1 MYILFQKRKEHE
13 QRRTGYRKRWIKQCA
28 LFLSMI
34 MIFSV
39 LPAVA
44 VNAAGVKLYYVDTK
58 KTVTYT
64 GTRAAYEYNG
74 NSVSLGKMT
83 GILTDNGVALGPY
96 YEIFSCALGVSCK
109 KGANNSLTFYKD
121 GNVLVLTPNSKT
133 AVLNG
138 KSVAMSAA
146 PVTVKFMD
154 AGITRIMVPTR
165 FVAESLGYNY
175 RWDSDSSTAIIRDM
189 LTLSYNNKKVSYLG
203 TAGRVNFDGKEIS
216 LPGLPSILINNTA
229 MLRAKT
235 VFENQMNVEYSY
247 DKTTG
252 EIVFEIGDIVLSLQ
266 ENSTAAYRNGEYLDC
281 GVAPILVTNLISGT
295 TEMMVPGRF
304 VSEHLGFD
312 YNWNSATKTSEIRT
326 TDQVGVLPKTAEPT
340 IYPSEPSPEISDQVE
355 YSFVVDAQRY
365 LEFEN
370 TLDNAKTS
378 IARSSTGNT
387 AILQGLTQNLDELY
401 CEQYILK
408 FDRPIGQVQSVL
420 TENLLTITAG
430 DTYAISREYK
440 LPSGNLVTRILQ
452 NSDPAKNSAS
462 FALDLSDTLPYYNL
476 ELTSD
481 GRELSITIFP
491 NYLVGLEVGKNQTGQ
506 YMRFK
511 GVKAFQY
518 TMGTEDGYDA
528 VYFHNTCNT
537 AGNLVFPDELF
548 GSYFEHAY
556 MVETDPNQ
564 IKLLYKPRSE
574 TKLRFVS
581 ESNALYMYLG
591 ETENKPGNNT
601 DNTRPVRQ
609 GLFASLPDGVNIS
622 DLVIEDQYWN
632 RRIVLSMPGNHTAFY
647 QSDAI
652 RNPYPVIEDISV
664 HFEGGRTKI
673 ILTTSRIQGYQLA
686 KENGGFSL
694 HLGNPSEIYDKIV
707 VLDAGHGGID
717 PGAAAGGYN
726 EKDINFTILNQYTR
740 EYFEGSNIKIYFT
753 RTSDVKIDLY
763 ERADFASRVEADIFI
778 SLHMNAASATSAAG
792 TSVYYSILNTS
803 TTSGGLTGK
812 QMATTLAENLSK
824 SLGTKN
830 RGIIAKDF
838 VVVRETR
845 MPAVLIELAFIT
857 NASDRKIITTPATQ
871 KKAAKTIYDTV
882 VQFFKDYPTG
892 R

>member
-1 MYILFQKRKEHE
+1 MFQKRKEHE
-13 QRRTGYRKRWIKQCA
+13 QRRAGYRKRWIRQCA
-28 LFLSMI
+28 LFLSIVMI
-34 MIFSV
+34 ISI
-39 LPAVA
+39 LPAMQVK
-44 VNAAGVKLYYVDTK
+44 AAGVKLYYLDTK

-74 NSVSLGKMT
+74 NSVSLGKIT

-96 YEIFSCALGVSCK
+96 YEIFSCALGISCK
-109 KGANNSLTFYKD
+109 KGANNSITFRKD
-121 GNVLVLTPNSKT
+121 DNVLVLTPNSKT

-146 PVTVKFMD
+146 PVMVKFMD

-189 LTLSYNNKKVSYLG
+189 LTLSYNKKQVSYLG
-203 TAGRVNFDGKEIS
+203 TAGRVNFDGKEVS
-216 LPGLPSILINNTA
+216 LPGLPSITF
-229 MLRAKT
+229 
-235 VFENQMNVEYSY
+235 V
-247 DKTTG
+247 
-252 EIVFEIGDIVLSLQ
+252 IGDIVLSLQ

-281 GVAPILVTNLISGT
+281 GVAPILVTNVASGT

-326 TDQVGVLPKTAEPT
+326 TDQVGVLPQTATPT
-340 IYPSEPSPEISDQVE
+340 VYPSESSPEISDQVE

-370 TLDNAKTS
+370 TLDNARTS

-387 AILQGLTQNLDELY
+387 GVLQGLTQNLDELY
-401 CEQYILK
+401 CEQYVLK

-420 TENLLTITAG
+420 SENLLTITVG
-430 DTYAISREYK
+430 DTYAMSREYK
-440 LPSGNLVTRILQ
+440 LPSGNLVTGILQ
-452 NSDPAKNSAS
+452 KADSAKRSSS
-462 FALDLSDTLPYYNL
+462 FALELSDTLPYYNL
-476 ELTSD
+476 DLSSD
-481 GRELSITIFP
+481 GCELSITIFP

-518 TMGTEDGYDA
+518 TMGTENGYD
-528 VYFHNTCNT
+528 VIYFHNTCNT

-564 IKLLYKPRSE
+564 IKLLYKLRSD
-574 TKLRFVS
+574 TKLRFAS
-581 ESNALYMYLG
+581 ESNALYMYFG
-591 ETENKPGNNT
+591 ETEQKPGNNT
-601 DNTRPVRQ
+601 DTTRPVRQ
-609 GLFASLPDGVNIS
+609 GLFASLPDGVTIS

-632 RRIVLSMPGNHTAFY
+632 RRIVLPMPGDYTEFY
-647 QSDAI
+647 KSNAI

-664 HFEGGRTKI
+664 LFEGGRTKI
-673 ILTTSRIQGYQLA
+673 ILTTTRIQGYRMA

-726 EKDINFTILNQYTR
+726 EKDINFTILNQYTK
-740 EYFEGSNIKIYFT
+740 EYFEGSDIKIYFT

-763 ERADFASRVEADIFI
+763 ERADFASRVEADMFI

-792 TSVYYSILNTS
+792 TSVYYSVLNTS

-812 QMATTLAENLSK
+812 QMATTLAKNLS
-824 SLGTKN
+824 SALGTKN